1 MMKGPGSWSMETLHG
16 EALLDRESRKTV
28 KQIDVEIKNVVVCL
42 LVQSDFSVYVFW
54 SGMVRC
60 SGQYI

>member
-1 MMKGPGSWSMETLHG
+1 METLHG

-42 LVQSDFSVYVFW
+42 LVQSDFSV
-54 SGMVRC
+54 
-60 SGQYI
+60 